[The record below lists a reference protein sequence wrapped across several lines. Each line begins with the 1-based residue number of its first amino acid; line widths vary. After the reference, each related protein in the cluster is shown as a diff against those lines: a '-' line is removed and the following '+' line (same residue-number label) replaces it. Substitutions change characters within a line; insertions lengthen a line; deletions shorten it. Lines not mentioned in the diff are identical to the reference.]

1 MAPKDNSDWALD
13 EWILSLEIFLNNGHL
28 THSEQMSY
36 LKKHVEM
43 RQQLGKL
50 LGHKMSSTYRNADG
64 LWLNQQQLFN
74 LQPGGKKGRISKGAK
89 RVWKIFRNHPD
100 SLRKACDLIYA
111 NLYPFINASHRRNGV
126 LAPDLSFDNLHAE
139 GFYLTYQ
146 HVARDKPMTIAAVS
160 SALAA
165 QRKQDALLCQG
176 CGQEQADRK
185 NTLLHC
191 HYIGNQLEMLEHS
204 KFKHTQYRLY
214 CEQCHDKE
222 HAKRPWINL
231 QEQHL
236 AL

>member
-1 MAPKDNSDWALD
+1 MTPKKNEKWALD

-28 THSEQMSY
+28 TYSEQMSY
-36 LKKHVEM
+36 LKQHSEV

-50 LGHKMSSTYRNADG
+50 LGHKMSPTYRNADG

-74 LQPGGKKGRISKGAK
+74 LQPGGKRGGISPNAK
-89 RVWKIFRNHPD
+89 LAWAIFRNHPD

-111 NLYPFINASHRRNGV
+111 NLYPFISARHRRNGV

-146 HVARDKPMTIAAVS
+146 HVARDKPMTLAAVN
-160 SALAA
+160 SALTAKR
-165 QRKQDALLCQG
+165 QQDTMLCQG
-176 CGQEQADRK
+176 CGQEPDDRK
-185 NTLLHC
+185 NNLLHC
-191 HYIGNQLEMLEHS
+191 HYNGNQLELLKHS
-204 KFKHTQYRLY
+204 KFKHTKYRLY

-222 HAKRPWINL
+222 HAKKPWINL